1 MSTPAA
7 QLMKVLE
14 AEVPR
19 AFGFLAERG
28 YETLAEESG
37 RFAWTS
43 AEIGVEVGYDSHE
56 RRVVTVLDAF
66 VGDRHARASLPC
78 LYVETGCGPA
88 QDVHENAVSTH
99 TVRRAVEAQSS
110 ALAAVLAIV
119 EQRGTEVLLRCH
131 GR

>member
-7 QLMKVLE
+7 QLLKVLE

-19 AFGFLAERG
+19 AFGFLPVRG
-28 YETLAEESG
+28 YETVAEEPG
-37 RFAWTS
+37 RFAWAS
-43 AEIGVEVGYDSHE
+43 ADLGVEVGYDPHE

-66 VGDRHARASLPC
+66 IGDRHARASLPC

-88 QDVHENAVSTH
+88 QDVHENALSTQ
-99 TVRRAVEAQSS
+99 TAKRAIDAQGR
-110 ALAAVLAIV
+110 ALEAVLTFV
-119 EQRGTEVLLRCH
+119 EQQGLDVFLRCH